1 MKNFSKN
8 GNPPKKTQKRVSIM
22 QEAPD
27 FANQK
32 ASEDFGM
39 TSRSFSMEISKLI
52 LIAKETL
59 EKPE

>member
-1 MKNFSKN
+1 
-8 GNPPKKTQKRVSIM
+8 M

-59 EKPE
+59 ENPE